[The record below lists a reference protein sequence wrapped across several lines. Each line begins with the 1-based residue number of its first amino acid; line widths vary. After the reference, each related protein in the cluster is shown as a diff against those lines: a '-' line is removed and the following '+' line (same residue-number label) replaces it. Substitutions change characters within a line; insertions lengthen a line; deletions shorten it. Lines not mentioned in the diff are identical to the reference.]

1 MSRFTRP
8 ALPLAAALALS
19 LTLPMAPAMANSLS
33 LSVTPGNTQEAR
45 LLGALVT
52 AYAIHRDI
60 RSGADV
66 AQVGRNHAAALR
78 QSGGGNLGIIR
89 QRGSDHSADLTQRG
103 GNNSQ
108 AILQFGRGANAHVT
122 QYGGESGVLLQ
133 YGW

>member
-33 LSVTPGNTQEAR
+33 LSITPGNTQEAR

-66 AQVGRNHAAALR
+66 TQVGRNHAAALR

-89 QRGSDHSADLTQRG
+89 QRGADHSADLTQRG